1 MNRNFIPQTWNLCL
15 PQTVRRPSRFPNYWS
30 VRVTVATDYDA
41 PRKQDEENNEESI
54 EELNAHRAE
63 MQSGAVDEDENAA
76 AESFE
81 LPGADLS
88 NEELNVV
95 VLPAQDDEF
104 TCASCFLVR
113 HRSQI
118 AREEDTMK
126 FCLECEG

>member
-1 MNRNFIPQTWNLCL
+1 M
-15 PQTVRRPSRFPNYWS
+15 
-30 VRVTVATDYDA
+30 ATDYDA
-41 PRKQDEENNEESI
+41 PRKQDENSEESI
-54 EELNAHRAE
+54 EELNAHRSE

-95 VLPAQDDEF
+95 VLPAQEDEF

-118 AREEDTMK
+118 AREEGALK
-126 FCLECEG
+126 YCVECEG